1 MNRFKSQFNSISG
14 SETVTKLTVNT
25 SVQNTE
31 APSSNYVLSARTGG
45 SECEKKK
52 PIGPISPFSRGP
64 KSITMP
70 TRASAS
76 AETNDASKTSYM
88 SDNSQQSSTLVSHK
102 TIVKSSNL
110 ASDYTNDLFK
120 NFESATL
127 IEKNYSEPYTSSAI
141 DNSITEA
148 R

>member
-14 SETVTKLTVNT
+14 SDTVTKLTVNT

-70 TRASAS
+70 TRASTS
-76 AETNDASKTSYM
+76 AETNEASKTSYM
-88 SDNSQQSSTLVSHK
+88 SDNSQQSSTL
-102 TIVKSSNL
+102 VKSSNL